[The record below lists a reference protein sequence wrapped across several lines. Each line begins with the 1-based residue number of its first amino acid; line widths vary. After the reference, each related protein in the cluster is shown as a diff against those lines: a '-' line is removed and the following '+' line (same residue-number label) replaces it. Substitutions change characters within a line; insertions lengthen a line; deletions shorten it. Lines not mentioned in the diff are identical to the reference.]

1 MDSSDC
7 VNKIEQDK
15 VTLFSKCDVYED
27 SHTGVNSFDSLA
39 CQVNLWR
46 DAKVPKE
53 GNKHI
58 SIRPSSFYITADS
71 DHLVHWKTDERR
83 GHKEHPEKTKR
94 TPQKKNSTVS
104 SHPMIY
110 ESCWQRCVS
119 SHASLPGNS
128 MRQICSDSMPGE
140 TCWPSMSQISTD
152 TRLFVC
158 RLVYWEV
165 NGVKT
170 LLCVCKVAKFARGRQ
185 PTKKRRQ
192 VRSRVARARCLLPF
206 LVAMRVFSFYG
217 HFTIDLLVHFFDP
230 DINTSAVWH
239 IATRFCCSD
248 KRCPE

>member
-7 VNKIEQDK
+7 ENKKEQDK
-15 VTLFSKCDVYED
+15 VTLFSKCDVYEG

-83 GHKEHPEKTKR
+83 GHKEHPENTKR
-94 TPQKKNSTVS
+94 TQKKNSTVS

-110 ESCWQRCVS
+110 ESCWQCCVS

-140 TCWPSMSQISTD
+140 TCWPSMSQISTN
-152 TRLFVC
+152 TRLFVW

-185 PTKKRRQ
+185 PTKKGDRCAPG
-192 VRSRVARARCLLPF
+192 SRAVFASIFSCNAGIFFLWAFHNWSVGPF
-206 LVAMRVFSFYG
+206 LWSR
-217 HFTIDLLVHFFDP
+217 HK
-230 DINTSAVWH
+230 H
-239 IATRFCCSD
+239 ISCLTYCH
-248 KRCPE
+248 